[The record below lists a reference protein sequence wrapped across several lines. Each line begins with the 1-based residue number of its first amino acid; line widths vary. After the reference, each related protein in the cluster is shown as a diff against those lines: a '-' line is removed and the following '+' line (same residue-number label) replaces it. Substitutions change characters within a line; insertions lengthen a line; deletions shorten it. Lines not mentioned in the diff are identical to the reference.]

1 MKFIHFTKI
10 FVFLLLSLFFVSFI
24 GVPEDINKALKEGD
38 FGFLK
43 ENMNETVELVILE
56 KENVYSKT
64 QAEQILKN
72 FFNSHKPI
80 GFEVLHNGGS
90 DKSKYY
96 IGTLKTE
103 RKAFRVYYLLKVKND
118 KTLIYQLRIE
128 SDE

>member
-1 MKFIHFTKI
+1 
-10 FVFLLLSLFFVSFI
+10 
-24 GVPEDINKALKEGD
+24 
-38 FGFLK
+38 
-43 ENMNETVELVILE
+43 MNETVELVILE

-72 FFNSHKPI
+72 FFVSHKPTS
-80 GFEVLHNGGS
+80 FEVLHNGGS

-103 RKAFRVYYLLKVKND
+103 RKAFRVYYLLKTKND